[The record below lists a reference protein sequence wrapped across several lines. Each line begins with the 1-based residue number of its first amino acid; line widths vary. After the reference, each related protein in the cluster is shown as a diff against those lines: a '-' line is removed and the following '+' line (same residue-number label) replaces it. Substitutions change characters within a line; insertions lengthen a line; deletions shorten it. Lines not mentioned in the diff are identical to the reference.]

1 VNFVCF
7 TWIFFRSPTLE
18 AAMTIL
24 NRIGSL
30 TISFD
35 NISKPVAIILAI
47 AAVAHYVPV
56 KWHGWAVDRFA
67 AVPFY
72 GQAAALMLLAIALQY
87 VSATGV
93 APFIYTKF

>member
-1 VNFVCF
+1 VCF
-7 TWIFFRSPTLE
+7 TWIFFRSPTLD
-18 AAMTIL
+18 AAIGIL

-35 NISKPVAIILAI
+35 NISKPVAIVLAI
-47 AAVAHYVPV
+47 AAVAHYLPL
-56 KWHGWAVDRFA
+56 KWHGWAIDRFA

-72 GQAAALMLLAIALQY
+72 AQAAALMLLAVALQY